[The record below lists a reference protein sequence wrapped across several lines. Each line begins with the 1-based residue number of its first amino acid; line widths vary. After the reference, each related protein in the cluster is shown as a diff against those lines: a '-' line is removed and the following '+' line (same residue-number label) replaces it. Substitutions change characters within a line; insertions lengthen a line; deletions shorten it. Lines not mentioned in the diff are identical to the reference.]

1 MKDRRG
7 LRILP
12 TALAVVPLAFVL
24 VGSPTEVQGQ
34 IPGAAEF
41 ETGLTTGIGYT
52 AQYPDATVGV
62 GIWRLFGSNRSFGV
76 FADAKGTRSSMDE
89 DQNFCP
95 PDLSVCGLEG
105 VPGRH
110 LPMVDY
116 NEYRIF
122 NAGGMYA
129 PTDGFAF
136 FLGAGVVQHTRLHE
150 FFDPAEEVDERITP
164 EGYYIV
170 PGARQEYWTQQ
181 AVVGI
186 LLRFTTRLAVRMGY
200 ESAPGGMSVG
210 GYFLMD
216 R

>member
-12 TALAVVPLAFVL
+12 TVLAVVPLALAVT
-24 VGSPTEVQGQ
+24 GSPSEVHAQ

-41 ETGLTTGIGYT
+41 ETGLTTGFGYT
-52 AQYPDATVGV
+52 AQFPDATVGL
-62 GIWRLFGSNRSFGV
+62 GAWRLFGSSRSFGV
-76 FADAKGTRSSMDE
+76 FADAKGTRTSMED

-95 PDLSVCGLEG
+95 EELSVCALEG
-105 VPGRH
+105 VPGQH
-110 LPMVDY
+110 LPMVEYD
-116 NEYRIF
+116 EYRIF

-136 FLGAGVVQHTRLHE
+136 FVGGGVVRHTRLHE

-170 PGARQEYWTQQ
+170 PGVRQEYWTQQ

-200 ESAPGGMSVG
+200 ESAAGGMSVG